1 MGGDESKCVDE
12 NATEESDGLTKFAEP
27 SLVRAARDVSSNLSA
42 GRFPSV
48 HLQATLD
55 VKLSETS
62 STWRMSK
69 KSSFDQ
75 KPLICCFLVRSGH
88 DMRR

>member
-1 MGGDESKCVDE
+1 MDED
-12 NATEESDGLTKFAEP
+12 ATRRATGLTKFAEP
-27 SLVRAARDVSSNLSA
+27 SLVGAARDVSSNLSA

-55 VKLSETS
+55 VKLSQTS

-69 KSSFDQ
+69 KPS
-75 KPLICCFLVRSGH
+75 LIRNP
-88 DMRR
+88 